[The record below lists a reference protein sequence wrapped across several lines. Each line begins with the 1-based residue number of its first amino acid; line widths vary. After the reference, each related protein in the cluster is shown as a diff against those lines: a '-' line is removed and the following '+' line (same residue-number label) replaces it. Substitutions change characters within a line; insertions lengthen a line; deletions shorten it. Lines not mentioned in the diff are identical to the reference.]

1 MKYTTEADTQLLEA
15 LAKLSPESSQTTRRS
30 WLKDGRVSVD
40 GEVVKIGKTLI
51 YKGQT
56 ITLGAK
62 NVVIRGDIKILYEDR
77 HLVVIEKPEGMLS
90 VSTAYEKGETA
101 HALLKEK
108 YRPQRVHVVHR
119 LDQDTSG
126 VMLFALSE
134 EARDEMKRT
143 FEKHDIERAYT
154 AIVEGMLTPEKGTW
168 KCYLYEDSNYVVHET
183 DDAEYGELAITHYE
197 VKKISRRN
205 TWLELKLE
213 TGKKN
218 QIRVHLSDYGNPV
231 AGDRK
236 YGAETNPLRRL
247 CLHASGISFTHP
259 VTGEK
264 LTIESAPP
272 AGFSRIVE

>member
-40 GEVVKIGKTLI
+40 GEVIKIGKTLI
-51 YKGQT
+51 HKGQT
-56 ITLGAK
+56 IALGAK
-62 NVVIRGDIKILYEDR
+62 NVVIRGNIKILYEDR

-154 AIVEGMLTPEKGTW
+154 AIVEGMLAPEKGTW
-168 KCYLYEDSNYVVHET
+168 KCYLYEDSNYMVHET

-218 QIRVHLSDYGNPV
+218 QIRVHCQL
-231 AGDRK
+231 AGHPIVGDKK
-236 YGAETNPLRRL
+236 YGAQTSPIKRL
-247 CLHASGISFTHP
+247 CLHAHLLAFMHP
-259 VTGEK
+259 VTK
-264 LTIESAPP
+264 KMMRFESPVP
-272 AGFSRIVE
+272 DTFYRIIT